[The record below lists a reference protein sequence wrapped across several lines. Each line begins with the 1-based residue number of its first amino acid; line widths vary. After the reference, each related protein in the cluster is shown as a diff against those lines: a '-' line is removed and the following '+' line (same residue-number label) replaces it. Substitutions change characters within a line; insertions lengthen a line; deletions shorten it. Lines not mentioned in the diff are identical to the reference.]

1 MQFKVV
7 SLNHKKALK
16 MTGVFITDS
25 GEMVKEYSIKVKGC
39 QCVRDQAIIDFQTL
53 IEESEPLLEFD
64 LVKEEYNHK
73 DNSAVLS
80 YVVSFKK

>member
-7 SLNHKKALK
+7 YLDHKKALK
-16 MTGVFITDS
+16 LTGVFLTDS
-25 GEMVKEYSIKVKGC
+25 GEMVKEYSLKVKGC
-39 QCVRDQAIIDFQTL
+39 QCVRDQAIIDFQRL

-73 DNSAVLS
+73 EKSAVLS
-80 YVVSFKK
+80 YVVDFKK